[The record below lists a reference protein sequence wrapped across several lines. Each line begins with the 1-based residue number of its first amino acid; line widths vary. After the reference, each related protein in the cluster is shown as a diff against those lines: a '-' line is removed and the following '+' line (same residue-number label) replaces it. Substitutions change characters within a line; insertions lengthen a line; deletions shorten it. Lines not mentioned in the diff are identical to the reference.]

1 MGAWRVQG
9 GGEKVDRAALKIAG
23 TTCVVFIF
31 SYVSLM
37 YACDGGTNLYQ
48 TAT

>member
-9 GGEKVDRAALKIAG
+9 GGAKVDRAAPKIAG
-23 TTCVVFIF
+23 TTCVVFIL

-37 YACDGGTNLYQ
+37 YARK
-48 TAT
+48 